1 VSTTQGSQNHTG
13 VSAITHTKLYQYHL
27 VKRVTFLLATVDT
40 HVTSSNLIFSLKE
53 SSLELPIKQIIFFKL
68 GYTSFLSVRVLGVKN
83 IKLYVKIFN
92 VKNNIT
98 V

>member
-13 VSAITHTKLYQYHL
+13 VSAVTLTKLYQYHL

-53 SSLELPIKQIIFFKL
+53 SSLELPIKQRIFFKL
-68 GYTSFLSVRVLGVKN
+68 VYTSFPSVVGVKN
-83 IKLYVKIFN
+83 IKLYVQNFS

>member
-1 VSTTQGSQNHTG
+1 VSTTQGSQYHSG

-40 HVTSSNLIFSLKE
+40 HLTSSNLIFSLKE
-53 SSLELPIKQIIFFKL
+53 SSLGLPIKQRKFFKL
-68 GYTSFLSVRVLGVKN
+68 VYTLFPSVLGVKN
-83 IKLYVKIFN
+83 IKLYVQNFN
-92 VKNNIT
+92 VKNRIT